1 MDLAM
6 LGLLAMGIAA
16 GAAIG
21 YLLFKVLAPQKGLQ
35 DDLQQAK
42 LELKLEQERSERQAE
57 DISSLNAQLKEER
70 EQLMQVNGERATLEA
85 NFQNLTKRL
94 AEQKEELTSLQERF
108 TDQFK
113 NLANEIFEEKSL
125 KFTNQNKNNLDELLK
140 PLGQKLTDF
149 ERKVE
154 QTHKDHVERNVA
166 LREQISGL
174 RELNKKMS
182 QETENLTR
190 ALKGDSRIQGNW
202 GEMVL
207 ERILEQSGLQKNRE
221 YYTQESITTEAGK
234 RLRPDVI
241 IRLPDNKNLVID
253 AKASLISYDRY
264 INASNEEDRERFLK
278 EHLLSV
284 KTHIRG
290 LANKGYHQLF
300 ETGSLDYVLM
310 FVPIE
315 AAFALIIE
323 RGGELYNEAHN
334 QNIVIVSP
342 ATLIATLRTVASIWK
357 HEYQNRN
364 ALEIARQGGLLYDKF
379 KSFVDDLVKVGQ
391 TLSTTKTTYDEA
403 MKKLVTGK
411 DNLVRKTERLKALG
425 AQASKSI
432 DEKVLTRAEANDQLE
447 PQSTEEKEAEAQANL
462 FGG

>member
-1 MDLAM
+1 MI
-6 LGLLAMGIAA
+6 GLLAMGLAS
-16 GAAIG
+16 GVAIG
-21 YLLFKVLAPQKGLQ
+21 YLLFKVTAPQKHLRDKIQ
-35 DDLQQAK
+35 EQQ
-42 LELKLEQERSERQAE
+42 LELKLEKERTQRQAE
-57 DISSLNAQLKEER
+57 DITSLNDQLREER
-70 EQLMQVNGERATLEA
+70 EQVLRINSENATLEA
-85 NFQNLTKRL
+85 NYDNLAKRL
-94 AEQKEELTSLQERF
+94 VDQKEELTALQDKF
-108 TDQFK
+108 TAQFK
-113 NLANEIFEEKSL
+113 NLANEIFEEKSQ
-125 KFTNQNKNNLDELLK
+125 KFTHQNKTNLDELLK

-154 QTHKDHVERNVA
+154 LTHKDHVERNVA

-174 RELNKKMS
+174 SELNKRMS
-182 QETENLTR
+182 QEAENLTR

-202 GEMVL
+202 GELVL
-207 ERILEQSGLQKNRE
+207 ERILEQSGLQKDRE
-221 YYTQESITTEAGK
+221 YYTQESIKTEEGR

-264 INASNEEDRERFLK
+264 VNAENDEDRERFLK

-284 KTHIRG
+284 KTHIRS
-290 LANKGYHQLF
+290 LANKSYHQLF
-300 ETGSLDYVLM
+300 ETGTLDYVLM

-323 RGGELYNEAHN
+323 RGGELYNEAN
-334 QNIVIVSP
+334 GLNIVIVSP

-391 TLSTTKTTYDEA
+391 TLSTTKNTYDEA
-403 MKKLVTGK
+403 MKKLVSGK
-411 DNLVRKTERLKALG
+411 DNLVRKTERLKELG

-432 DEKVLTRAEANDQLE
+432 DEKVLNRANVKTQLQTPTPDEEE
-447 PQSTEEKEAEAQANL
+447 PEIQSNL
-462 FGG
+462 FGS

>member
-1 MDLAM
+1 MDLTM
-6 LGLLAMGIAA
+6 LGLLAMGLAA

-21 YLLFKVLAPQKGLQ
+21 YLLFKLKAPQKGLT
-35 DDLQQAK
+35 DELQQAK
-42 LELKLEQERSERQAE
+42 LELKLEKERSERQAE
-57 DISSLNAQLKEER
+57 DINSLNTQLREER
-70 EQLMQVNGERATLEA
+70 EQLLRVNSERATLEA
-85 NFQNLTKRL
+85 NYENMARRLT
-94 AEQKEELTSLQERF
+94 EQKEELTSLQDRF
-108 TDQFK
+108 TAQFK
-113 NLANEIFEEKSL
+113 NLANEIFEEKSV
-125 KFTNQNKNNLDELLK
+125 KFTNQNKTNLDELLK
-140 PLGQKLTDF
+140 PLGQKLTEF

-154 QTHKDHVERNVA
+154 LTHKDHVERNVA

-182 QETENLTR
+182 QEAENLTR
-190 ALKGDSRIQGNW
+190 ALKGDSRVQGNW
-202 GEMVL
+202 GELVL
-207 ERILEQSGLQKNRE
+207 ERILEQSGLQKDRE
-221 YYTQESITTEAGK
+221 YFTQESITTEAGR

-264 INASNEEDRERFLK
+264 INADNDEDRDRFLK
-278 EHLLSV
+278 EHMLSV
-284 KTHIRG
+284 KTHIRS
-290 LANKGYHQLF
+290 LANKSYHQLF
-300 ETGSLDYVLM
+300 DTGTLDYVLM

-323 RGGELYNEAHN
+323 RGGELYNEAHS

-379 KSFVDDLVKVGQ
+379 KAFVDDLVKVGT
-391 TLSTTKTTYDEA
+391 TLSTTKNTYDEA

-411 DNLVRKTERLKALG
+411 DNLVRKTERLKELG

-432 DEKVLTRAEANDQLE
+432 DDKVLSRADAKSKLE
-447 PQSTEEKEAEAQANL
+447 SPQEEQSETETQANL
-462 FGG
+462 FGS

>member
-1 MDLAM
+1 M
-6 LGLLAMGIAA
+6 LGLLGMCLASGV
-16 GAAIG
+16 AIG
-21 YLLFKVLAPQKGLQ
+21 YLLFKVTAPQKQLKDQ
-35 DDLQQAK
+35 LQQFQ
-42 LELKLEQERSERQAE
+42 LELRLEKERSDRQLE
-57 DISSLNAQLKEER
+57 DIASLNGQLREER
-70 EQLMQVNGERATLEA
+70 EQLLRVNSERATLEA
-85 NFQNLTKRL
+85 NYENMARRLT
-94 AEQKEELTSLQERF
+94 EQKEELTSLQDKF
-108 TDQFK
+108 TAQFK
-113 NLANEIFEEKSL
+113 NLANEIFEEKSI
-125 KFTNQNKNNLDELLK
+125 KFTNQNKSNLDDLLK

-154 QTHKDHVERNVA
+154 LTHKDHVERNIA
-166 LREQISGL
+166 LKEQLIGL
-174 RELNKKMS
+174 SELNKRMS
-182 QETENLTR
+182 RDAENLTR

-202 GEMVL
+202 GELVL

-241 IRLPDNKNLVID
+241 IRLPDSKNLVID
-253 AKASLISYDRY
+253 AKASLLSYDRY
-264 INASNEEDRERFLK
+264 MNAENDEDRERFLK
-278 EHLLSV
+278 EHMLSV
-284 KTHIRG
+284 KTHIRS
-290 LANKGYHQLF
+290 LANKSYHQLF

-342 ATLIATLRTVASIWK
+342 ATLIATLRTVSSIWK

-391 TLSTTKTTYDEA
+391 TLSTTKNTYDDA

-411 DNLVRKTERLKALG
+411 DNLVRKTERLRELG
-425 AQASKSI
+425 AQASKPI
-432 DEKVLTRAEANDQLE
+432 DDKVLKR
-447 PQSTEEKEAEAQANL
+447 AQAKTEFETTQEDGTEHEIQSNL